1 MISRKRFFLLAG
13 AVIAAVIVLMWISFS
28 KAAGTKYDVCYEMT
42 NQGIEWTGAGYSGIY
57 GR

>member
-1 MISRKRFFLLAG
+1 MISRKRFLILAG
-13 AVIAAVIVLMWISFS
+13 IVIAVVIMLLWISFS

-42 NQGIEWTGAGYSGIY
+42 NQGIEWTGAGYNGIR

>member
-13 AVIAAVIVLMWISFS
+13 IAIAAVIALLWVSFG
-28 KAAGTKYDVCYEMT
+28 KATGSKYDVCYEMT
-42 NQGIEWTGAGYSGIY
+42 NQRIEWTGAGYNGIN